1 MPPTAAGS
9 YSSLGASAAS
19 WGPAVGVWEQ
29 LRVLEYTEG
38 DFFLPHRDHACEVG
52 QSTLHPF
59 CRSFFSLLL
68 YLEDSVDGCG
78 ATRFYLDAEPPQDD
92 ADDPRARAMRQH
104 DRPSGGVVVAD
115 VVPMAGRVCVFPHR
129 LLHESMAITP
139 GMRKCVVRGDVLY
152 GQGA

>member
-52 QSTLHPF
+52 QSSLHPF
-59 CRSFFSLLL
+59 CRSFFSLLV
-68 YLEDSVDGCG
+68 YLEDSLDGCG
-78 ATRFYLDAEPPQDD
+78 ATRFYLDAEPQQ
-92 ADDPRARAMRQH
+92 AEALAMRQH
-104 DRPSGGVVVAD
+104 DRPSGGVVAD

-129 LLHESMAITP
+129 LLHESMAITK